1 MDYNVHIAYRD
12 KAMNV
17 ISEREYTLSEYCDLF
32 RFDLLRIIGDVQNSF
47 ISAFGQKENW
57 PQEVSKQFQ
66 LIRHKLLDKGGQIQR
81 LPDNIHTGKPVMKNG
96 TFADLINDT
105 FGDGPIA

>member
-32 RFDLLRIIGDVQNSF
+32 RFDLLRIIGDV
-47 ISAFGQKENW
+47 
-57 PQEVSKQFQ
+57 
-66 LIRHKLLDKGGQIQR
+66 
-81 LPDNIHTGKPVMKNG
+81 
-96 TFADLINDT
+96 
-105 FGDGPIA
+105 